1 MKRHI
6 RHILVCLFCLS
17 PLFSF
22 AQTLTQYEYWFD
34 GKVNDKVTVSLGGIE
49 QTLDLDIPT
58 KDLDYGM
65 HQLFF
70 RARRSDGQYSSV
82 SRSTFFKLQQG
93 NYDRLEYWLDGDR
106 TNIKK
111 LVGTT
116 TADGIMM
123 AGDFDLTGA
132 TEGVHRLYY
141 RATNAD
147 ETVFSAISMKPVMV
161 KSRYETNAELGT
173 IVKGYYSIDEEEPI
187 YFTDHKKGSEVTFEE
202 TIDMEKYED
211 GAHTLSL
218 SFADDDGNW
227 TDVDRTMVTKNIT
240 EASLIKGGVKYK
252 VYDDE
257 NGSYATVIGYVD
269 KPVDVKI
276 LASIQFAGKDYPV
289 KRIEKC
295 AFLYCK
301 SMKTV
306 SIPESIEDIGQDAF
320 METHSLKSIYCYA
333 KTPPEIKGWSF
344 DYEIGSDIDVY
355 IPHGAEEAYRKNEMW
370 NAILNLY
377 KETTAYAYNGL
388 HKKLLPEMKE
398 VKAVTADGLSQ
409 LFIEVPHYVEQK
421 TMLSP
426 QGKLLL
432 EKNSFGTLSEIKSEE
447 GMYGYIYTA
456 PADFAK
462 SEKSTKYTLLMTA
475 ESDLEYEGLVCKKR
489 YGMNIDVYRPGLVLV
504 HGLNSNGN
512 CFLDYEN
519 YLCNQNK
526 LYSTKLLYRV
536 NYEKSNKDAFETNNI
551 KNRVVEK
558 ALEELYHNLLYKYGI
573 VSSSYDLVGH
583 SMGGILSRLYAQ
595 QGGWRKESVHKIITV
610 DTPHWGSQLGDLA
623 DKIVEYAE
631 DKSKDMAVES
641 IMDLDAVKL
650 FAAILMKVGCNVY
663 KEKCQAVSNLAVGS
677 EAIANLGRY
686 AKNLEGIPVHAI
698 CCVLEEPLMDNSV
711 STSIKPSNLWDRI
724 DYEINNFVYEA
735 YENEQVGMKHL
746 LDVLFGE
753 KKHDGVVGFTSQKG
767 GLDDSYITELSSPFL
782 GYGGFDSFAHHC
794 TTTSWSRTHNKL
806 TEKLFDS
813 VDSPVFDKNG
823 FKEKSSTY
831 EVKRQHV
838 KKAAKT
844 FADFKSPTNPETHV
858 KMRQR
863 IEQKN
868 DTTFIYIDLDLSE
881 DITKNFVFSAIDE
894 NFALSGSG
902 ATHYVFALP
911 GTYSDDIEFY
921 ALARTNDFELVSD
934 SLTINV
940 PEASRIV
947 SIDFEQPTDQMLAGQ
962 NSVFDVVANW
972 HDGSRTFIIP
982 EFTSSD
988 EKVATVEDGMIK
1000 SISEGTFTIT
1010 ATYKG
1015 MNVSREITV
1024 LNAGVVSIEDIQ
1036 ADTKEDAVDCK
1047 IYNRGKTLYICTTDN
1062 VERVFNISVYDINGQ
1077 LIDRIGTNTNGGKA
1091 SVQLNL
1097 PKRGIY
1103 IVNCVSN
1110 DIKKGYKFCY

>member
-1 MKRHI
+1 MKRHV

-17 PLFSF
+17 PLFSL

-34 GKVNDKVTVSLGGIE
+34 GKVNDKVTVSLAGSE
-49 QTLDLDIPT
+49 QTINLDIPT
-58 KDLDYGM
+58 ENLDYGM

-70 RARRSDGQYSSV
+70 RARQSDGQYSSV
-82 SRSTFFKLQQG
+82 SRSTFVKLQQG

-132 TEGVHRLYY
+132 TEGAHRLYY

-147 ETVFSAISMKPVMV
+147 GTVFSAISMKPVMV
-161 KSRYETNAELGT
+161 KSRYDNNVELGT

-227 TDVDRTMVTKNIT
+227 TDVDRTVVMKNLT
-240 EASLIKGGVKYK
+240 EASLIKDGVKYK

-257 NGSYATVIGYVD
+257 NGIYASVIGYEG
-269 KPVDVKI
+269 KPVDVNI
-276 LASIQFAGKDYPV
+276 MASIQFAGKEYPV
-289 KRIEKC
+289 KRIEKN
-295 AFLYCK
+295 AFLCCK
-301 SMKTV
+301 SMRTV
-306 SIPESIEDIGQDAF
+306 SIPESIEEIGHGAF
-320 METHSLKSIYCYA
+320 LETHSLKSIYCYG
-333 KTPPEIKGWSF
+333 KTAPEIKEWSF

-355 IPHGAEEAYRKNEMW
+355 IPHGAEEAYRENEMW
-370 NAILNLY
+370 NVILDLY

-388 HKKLLPEMKE
+388 HKNLLQDKKE
-398 VKAVTADGLSQ
+398 VIGVTADGLSQ
-409 LFIEVPHYVEQK
+409 VFIEVPHYVEQK

-426 QGKLLL
+426 QGKVLL

-456 PADFAK
+456 PMDFDK

-475 ESDLEYEGLVCKKR
+475 ESNLEYDGLVCKKR

-519 YLCNQNK
+519 YLCRQNK
-526 LYSTKLLYRV
+526 FYDTKLLYRV

-558 ALEELYHNLLYKYGI
+558 ALEALYQNLLYKNGI

-595 QGGWRKESVHKIITV
+595 QGSWRKESVHKIITV

-623 DKIVEYAE
+623 DNIVEYAE
-631 DKSKDMAVES
+631 DKSKEMAVES
-641 IMDLDAVKL
+641 IGENNAVKL
-650 FAAILMKVGCNVY
+650 FVAILMKVGCDVY

-698 CCVLEEPLMDNSV
+698 CCVLEDPLIDNSV
-711 STSIKPSNLWDRI
+711 STSIKPSNLWDRL
-724 DYEINNFVYEA
+724 DYEIDNFVYVA
-735 YENEQVGMKHL
+735 YENEQVGMKQL
-746 LDVLFGE
+746 LDALFGE

-767 GLDDSYITELSSPFL
+767 GLEDSYITELSSPFL

-794 TTTSWSRTHNKL
+794 TTTSWSRTHNEL
-806 TEKLFDS
+806 TEKLSDS
-813 VDSPVFDKNG
+813 VDSPVFSKEG
-823 FKEKSSTY
+823 FKEKSSAY
-831 EVKRQHV
+831 EAKRQHV
-838 KKAAKT
+838 KRSVKT
-844 FADFKSPTNPETHV
+844 FADFKNPSNPETHV
-858 KMRQR
+858 KMSQR

-881 DITKNFVFSAIDE
+881 DISKNFVFSAIDE
-894 NFALSGSG
+894 DYALSGSG
-902 ATHYVFALP
+902 ADHYVFALP
-911 GTYSDDIEFY
+911 GTYSDDMEFY
-921 ALARTNDFELVSD
+921 ALARTADFELVCD
-934 SLTINV
+934 SVTINV
-940 PEASRIV
+940 PAASHIV
-947 SIDFEQPTDQMLAGQ
+947 SIDFEHPTDKMLVGQ
-962 NSVFDVVANW
+962 STVFDIVAYW
-972 HDGSRTFIIP
+972 HDGSRTFITP
-982 EFTSSD
+982 DFTISD
-988 EKVATVEDGMIK
+988 TKVATVDNGI
-1000 SISEGTFTIT
+1000 ITAVAEGTCTIT

-1024 LNAGVVSIEDIQ
+1024 LNAGVVSIEAIQ

-1047 IYNRGKTLYICTTDN
+1047 IFNRGNTLYISTTDN
-1062 VERVFNISVYDINGQ
+1062 VERVFNISVYDISGQ

-1097 PKRGIY
+1097 PKSGIY
-1103 IVNCVSN
+1103 IVNCVSD
-1110 DIKKGYKFCY
+1110 DIKKGYKFCF